1 MTILKRSAQLE
12 GMKVSSMSAEIQR
25 RLKTTSEYNPRSVY
39 EDILKTFMDDLSAM
53 GYSKMWRKKV
63 LESSMKGYMRVMRKV
78 RNGEVSRN
86 REGYMTKSHRRYKK
100 LCEKTEWYLDHDT
113 EA

>member
-25 RLKTTSEYNPRSVY
+25 RLKTTSEY
-39 EDILKTFMDDLSAM
+39 
-53 GYSKMWRKKV
+53 
-63 LESSMKGYMRVMRKV
+63 MKGYMRVMRKV